1 MAISRLSESGL
12 VDVYCIKN
20 SEMTGE
26 EIDQL
31 LAFIEGGGSV
41 LFADNAFS
49 FSDQLVKR
57 TMEWP
62 GNK

>member
-12 VDVYCIKN
+12 VDVYCMKN
-20 SEMTGE
+20 SEMTEE
-26 EIDQL
+26 EINQL

-49 FSDQLVKR
+49 FSAELVKR